1 MNKKIN
7 KATKKTNTKINS
19 AIKIT
24 ILVLMILGIALPA
37 IGYETP
43 TQKSIR
49 IKNTR
54 YDPFPV
60 EPGSYFEFWIKI
72 ENFGSADI
80 SDFKFRL
87 VPEYP
92 FSLDPNENQLREFG
106 MFSAG
111 EQALFKYK
119 VRTDINAV
127 EGVNPLHYEYN
138 FGGAQWN
145 MGQFNVDVYTLDA
158 ILSVE
163 DVTTS
168 KEAVSPG
175 DEVGVSIKLKNL
187 ADSSLKDI
195 KVKLNFIE
203 FEQTL
208 SGAQVVEL
216 PISPTGSSDEK
227 TIKIMEGGSEE
238 AVNFDLVVDPSAEA
252 KVYKIPVTITY
263 NDLQGTNYS
272 KNNIISLTVGGE
284 PDLAVTL
291 DASTA
296 HMAGNTGEVIV
307 KFVNKGFSEI
317 KFMYVVLEEGEN
329 FEVLSPKESYLG
341 NIDSDDY
348 ETAEYEIYVDPK
360 VNGEIILPITIE
372 YKDSNNNP
380 YTKNIKLQNRIY
392 TSEEAK
398 KFGIVKS
405 GGTGGIVVVLI
416 IVGIGLFFY
425 RRWKKRKNNK
435 QGK

>member
-1 MNKKIN
+1 MKKTI
-7 KATKKTNTKINS
+7 KKTNNKINS

-24 ILVLMILGIALPA
+24 MFILVILGIALPA

-43 TQKSIR
+43 SQKSIR

-60 EPGSYFEFWIKI
+60 EPGSYFDFWIKV
-72 ENFGSADI
+72 ENFGSTDI

-87 VPEYP
+87 APEYP

-106 MFSAG
+106 LLSAG

-127 EGVNPLHYEYN
+127 EGTNPLHYEYN

-145 MGQFNVDVYTLDA
+145 TAQFNVDVYTLDA
-158 ILSVE
+158 ILAVE

-168 KEAVSPG
+168 KGTVSPG

-208 SGAQVVEL
+208 TGAQVTEL
-216 PISPTGSSDEK
+216 PISPIGSSDEK
-227 TIKIMEGGSEE
+227 TIKTMEGGSEE
-238 AVNFDLVVDPSAEA
+238 SVSFDLVVDPSAEA

-263 NDLQGTNYS
+263 NDMQGTNYS

-291 DASTA
+291 DSSTA
-296 HMAGNTGEVIV
+296 HMAGKTGEVIV

-317 KFMYVVLEEGEN
+317 KFMYVVLEDGEN
-329 FEVLSPKESYLG
+329 FEVLSPKEAYLG

-348 ETAEYEIYVDPK
+348 ETAEYEIYVNPK
-360 VNGEIILPITIE
+360 AEGEVILPLTIE

-380 YTKNIKLQNRIY
+380 YMREIKLQNRIY

-405 GGTGGIVVVLI
+405 SSAGGIVVVLI
-416 IVGIGLFFY
+416 IVGIGLFLY